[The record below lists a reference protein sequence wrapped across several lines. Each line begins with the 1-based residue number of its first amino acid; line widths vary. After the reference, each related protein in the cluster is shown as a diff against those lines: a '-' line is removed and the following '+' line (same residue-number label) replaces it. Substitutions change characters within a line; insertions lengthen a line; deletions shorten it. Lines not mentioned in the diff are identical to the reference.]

1 MLYTQSFVFNPFQE
15 NTYLIYNDEK
25 QCWIVDPGMYD
36 AHELSHFNE
45 YIRQNNL
52 KPQAIINTHTHIDHV
67 FGVAAV
73 IDTYKIPFCIHEMDL
88 PVLNSAP
95 GSAALFGF
103 DLNKIPQPDTY
114 IDENK
119 PLKLGNDNLSV
130 LFVPGHSPGSIAFY
144 YPGGNWVIAGDALFS
159 GSIGRTDL
167 PGGNHHQLITSIK
180 TQLLTL
186 PGETIVFSGHGP
198 STSVQ
203 NERDFNPFLA
213 D

>member
-1 MLYTQSFVFNPFQE
+1 MLYIQSFVFNPFQE

-36 AHELSHFNE
+36 ARELSYFKD
-45 YIRQNNL
+45 YIRENGL
-52 KPQAIINTHTHIDHV
+52 SPQAIINTHTHIDHV

-73 IDTYKIPFCIHEMDL
+73 IDIYKIPFCIHEKDL

-103 DLNKIPQPDTY
+103 DIGNIPQPDTF
-114 IDENK
+114 IDESK
-119 PLKLGNDNLSV
+119 PLKLGNDEIQV
-130 LFVPGHSPGSIAFY
+130 LLVPGHSPGSIAFY
-144 YPGGNWVIAGDALFS
+144 YQPGNWVIAGDALFA

-167 PGGNHHQLITSIK
+167 PGGNYNQLINSIK
-180 TQLLTL
+180 TQLLPL
-186 PGETIVFSGHGP
+186 PGDTVVYSGHGQE
-198 STSVQ
+198 TTIG
-203 NERDFNPFLA
+203 NETMYNPFLK